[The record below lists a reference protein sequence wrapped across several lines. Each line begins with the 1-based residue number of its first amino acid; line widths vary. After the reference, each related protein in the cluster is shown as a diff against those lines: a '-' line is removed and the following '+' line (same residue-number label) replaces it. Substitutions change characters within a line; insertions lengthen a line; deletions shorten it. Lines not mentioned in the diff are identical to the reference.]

1 MAVCGTVR
9 EEVTTTIQI
18 IWVNNS
24 KLSIWHLFSTK
35 SFLLDAGELA
45 YKCCWTDFR
54 HKQIAIICWQ
64 TGCWQNDMLAKQ
76 LAFLHTTRGLS
87 IKDDCGKTIL
97 QKELV
102 FLTHWWPNQLLSV
115 SSFERCFL
123 SERSHAATSLFQQH
137 CQLWTN
143 EKCSH
148 FSIYKEAISKNIR
161 CEIFLLP
168 LL

>member
-1 MAVCGTVR
+1 MDWGKFEGSTTNVAVCGTVR

-35 SFLLDAGELA
+35 SFLLDAGELT

-54 HKQIAIICWQ
+54 HWQIAIICWQ

-87 IKDDCGKTIL
+87 IKDDCSKTIL

-102 FLTHWWPNQLLSV
+102 FLTHWCLTSYFQSPHLKDVFYQSEATQLLHYSSNTV
-115 SSFERCFL
+115 SSEPMK
-123 SERSHAATSLFQQH
+123 SVVISLFIDWGNQ
-137 CQLWTN
+137 
-143 EKCSH
+143 
-148 FSIYKEAISKNIR
+148 
-161 CEIFLLP
+161 
-168 LL
+168 